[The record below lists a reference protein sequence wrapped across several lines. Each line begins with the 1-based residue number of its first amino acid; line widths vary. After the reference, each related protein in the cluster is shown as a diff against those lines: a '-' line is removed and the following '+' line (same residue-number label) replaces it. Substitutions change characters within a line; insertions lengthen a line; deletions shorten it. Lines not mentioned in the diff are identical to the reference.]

1 MKLNTSTTILII
13 ILLLIMYLLDNIK
26 SYEDNLLSYYDIKS
40 QDLNPRKKYF
50 QKLHFKT
57 PTVYKKEKEVEEK
70 KENIDIN
77 DILKINNN
85 KINIE
90 IPLEKSK
97 PKQDEY
103 VVIPSMDK
111 YISGEKSLGD
121 TVMMV
126 KSETEDE
133 IPVNLDLEKIFSQQ

>member
-13 ILLLIMYLLDNIK
+13 ILLLIIYLLDNIK
-26 SYEDNLLSYYDIKS
+26 SFEDNLLPYSDIKTE
-40 QDLNPRKKYF
+40 DLKSRKKYF
-50 QKLHFKT
+50 QKIHFKT
-57 PTVYKKEKEVEEK
+57 PTVYKKEETENT
-70 KENIDIN
+70 KENIEIN

-97 PKQDEY
+97 PKQDQY

-111 YISGEKSLGD
+111 YISGEKGLGD

-126 KSETEDE
+126 KSESKDE
-133 IPVNLDLEKIFSQQ
+133 LPVQLDFDKIFSQ